1 MNALKKDPI
10 ENSLDLIRD
19 YAEANAR
26 LDLLNRLI
34 RQLQAERASLVRLV
48 QTMDKQWRVEKNEE
62 GERST
67 SE

>member
-1 MNALKKDPI
+1 MKKDPI